1 MAWALSFKDKE
12 LVVRVQKAQN
22 ACIYFERLKQNRLN
36 YGYARFL
43 TGFGKSNDIPV
54 LYIQGLE
61 CLLANYL
68 QSASITIGE
77 LLRLSIPTLKEY
89 LETGKEG
96 LENQRIQE
104 LLDGINVI
112 DTSIEPSGC
121 FEKAREYVSENKL
134 SELLQLLNEY
144 PVLAKEVDA
153 NGFSLLM
160 RAIQCASQ
168 GAVELLLSKGADHHH
183 CESTQDSTALL
194 LAVNL
199 GHQEITRL
207 LIENG
212 SDIEVKGIF
221 GQTPLIRSIIEQHYD
236 VIALLLEFGAITDRK
251 DNFGRTALMY
261 AIEDEEIEI
270 INSLLFAGADL
281 AIKDENGKSCL
292 ELAEETG
299 NKEVVEAIKQFQNF

>member
-89 LETGKEG
+89 LETVKR
-96 LENQRIQE
+96 RIRE
-104 LLDGINVI
+104 PKNSGIIGWNKTLLIPALNHPVALKKLANMFLKIN
-112 DTSIEPSGC
+112 
-121 FEKAREYVSENKL
+121 FQK
-134 SELLQLLNEY
+134 LLQLLNEY

-207 LIENG
+207 LIE
-212 SDIEVKGIF
+212 KRF
-221 GQTPLIRSIIEQHYD
+221 RYRSKRNIWSNT
-236 VIALLLEFGAITDRK
+236 FNT
-251 DNFGRTALMY
+251 
-261 AIEDEEIEI
+261 
-270 INSLLFAGADL
+270 INY
-281 AIKDENGKSCL
+281 
-292 ELAEETG
+292 
-299 NKEVVEAIKQFQNF
+299 